1 MAFLLIIHSMS
12 EMYLKFRLPVKKDE
26 PHNLSMLAIIECEI
40 CGYLNVWKFLFQGTL
55 RQSTC

>member
-26 PHNLSMLAIIECEI
+26 PHNLSMLAIIEFEI
-40 CGYLNVWKFLFQGTL
+40 CGYLNV
-55 RQSTC
+55 